1 MQVDVIRFNAVAPAP
16 IPRGRR
22 KYTLCHVSASPVSG
36 CSSCARSLRACA
48 RESGCLFP
56 PAYFRPPISAPISA
70 PIPFLLFTTLGT
82 SLLLQDLSPSSR
94 CISFHS
100 LAIVQKP
107 THFSATTTARVF
119 AKTACFSAHAHGDCT
134 HFSISAH
141 AVKGLRMATISTVFR
156 SCKMCVRIMVQP
168 IIDRLL

>member
-16 IPRGRR
+16 LPRGRR
-22 KYTLCHVSASPVSG
+22 KYTLCHVSASLVSG

-56 PAYFRPPISAPISA
+56 PAYFRPISA
-70 PIPFLLFTTLGT
+70 PIPFLLFTTFGT

-94 CISFHS
+94 CIPFHS
-100 LAIVQKP
+100 LAIVQKS
-107 THFSATTTARVF
+107 THFSATTTARIF
-119 AKTACFSAHAHGDCT
+119 AKTECFSAHAHGDCT

-141 AVKGLRMATISTVFR
+141 AVKGLRMATVSTVFR

-168 IIDRLL
+168 IIDHLL